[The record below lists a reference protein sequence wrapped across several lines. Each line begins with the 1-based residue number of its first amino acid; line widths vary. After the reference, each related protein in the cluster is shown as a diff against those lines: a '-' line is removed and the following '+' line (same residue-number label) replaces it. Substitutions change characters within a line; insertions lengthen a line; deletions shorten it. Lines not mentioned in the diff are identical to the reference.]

1 MTRILLFLLAL
12 LAMAA
17 PARADDISAAG
28 RGVVRVVVIAFN
40 EDGEVSDFGHG
51 SGFAVAPNRIVTNAH
66 VVAMAQPGASVTVGV
81 VPSQGH
87 QAFRARVLTL
97 DPARDLALLEVG
109 QATIPPIPLYVGPL
123 EDGAPVAALGYPG
136 NVDLATAR
144 SAEDFITP
152 LPPTRSVGI
161 FSNMRLINGI
171 SLLLHT
177 APIAHGNS
185 GGPLLDQC
193 GRVIGVNTLIT
204 NNQDGDSSF
213 GFAVSNRELS
223 AFLRQ
228 AGQLFQTVDTPCISM
243 ADQMRIEQA
252 QREAAARAADEA
264 ADARARRAADERAQ
278 ALAAIEDRRDARIG
292 IAGLL
297 LALSL
302 LAFQGAGF
310 LFLRDQERHRRNV
323 VTLAVGAGLLMLGAV
338 VVFVTRPSLRAA
350 LAEQSPPAPS
360 APRPPPTRFVGRNS
374 CRLLPER
381 SRITVSSAEPVTLS
395 WGLSGCANG
404 HDQFV
409 QEGATWTRVSVPDN
423 DEQPVDIARFDPASG
438 EYVVTRYLLD
448 SEALGRLRAIRGE
461 APKSCAAN
469 EAERALLD
477 DRQQQL
483 TAALPRLPNERLV
496 YSCSP
501 ELPGG
506 VAEPR

>member
-1 MTRILLFLLAL
+1 
-12 LAMAA
+12 
-17 PARADDISAAG
+17 
-28 RGVVRVVVIAFN
+28 
-40 EDGEVSDFGHG
+40 
-51 SGFAVAPNRIVTNAH
+51 
-66 VVAMAQPGASVTVGV
+66 
-81 VPSQGH
+81 
-87 QAFRARVLTL
+87 
-97 DPARDLALLEVG
+97 
-109 QATIPPIPLYVGPL
+109 
-123 EDGAPVAALGYPG
+123 
-136 NVDLATAR
+136 
-144 SAEDFITP
+144 
-152 LPPTRSVGI
+152 
-161 FSNMRLINGI
+161 
-171 SLLLHT
+171 
-177 APIAHGNS
+177 
-185 GGPLLDQC
+185 
-193 GRVIGVNTLIT
+193 
-204 NNQDGDSSF
+204 
-213 GFAVSNRELS
+213 
-223 AFLRQ
+223 
-228 AGQLFQTVDTPCISM
+228 M

-423 DEQPVDIARFDPASG
+423 DEQPVDVARFDPASG